1 MAGTALYSSTAGD
14 SVKVSLANRSY
25 DILIKPGLVQ
35 EIGPCLTRLGFSG
48 KVAVVTDRPVARLY
62 AAKVLRSLKQGGFRS
77 IKIVLPGGER
87 AKTLRWAGVILDEL
101 VRARFERGSMVLA
114 LGGGV
119 VGDMAGFAAS
129 IYVRGIPIVQVPTTL
144 VAQVDSSV
152 GGKTGV
158 NHALGK
164 NLIGT
169 FHQPSQVLID
179 PETLGS
185 LPRRELVA
193 GIAEVIKYGMIY
205 DDEFFTYLEHHM
217 RDILNRDDVAMVNI
231 IRQSCQIKAQV
242 VAEDERESDRR
253 RILNYG
259 HTIGHALEALGK
271 YRSLIHGE
279 AVAIGMVQ
287 EAALARCLGLCAQ
300 DVVTRLRALVRQA
313 GLKDTLPSVTGEAL
327 WGAMKRDKKVVRD
340 LIHCVLPERIGQVV
354 VQPLEQAQFKTWF
367 QHEGHRSV

>member
-35 EIGPCLTRLGFSG
+35 EIGPRLTRLGFSG

-259 HTIGHALEALGK
+259 HTIGHALEAATA
-271 YRSLIHGE
+271 YAQYSHGE
-279 AVAIGMVQ
+279 AVAIGM
-287 EAALARCLGLCAQ
+287 
-300 DVVTRLRALVRQA
+300 ALVALLSERLGYCHTEVRQRLHA
-313 GLKDTLPSVTGEAL
+313 LLEAL
-327 WGAMKRDKKVVRD
+327 NLPVTYSGIPPQRLLEAMTHDKKAVNGVARFILLQDIGAVVFNQEVPLD
-340 LIHCVLPERIGQVV
+340 VLQTLLVP
-354 VQPLEQAQFKTWF
+354 
-367 QHEGHRSV
+367 